1 MEEHRY
7 ESINTVFNC
16 VISYIH
22 NGADRNAVSLVCH
35 KWYELDCMTRK
46 HVTVHVIYL
55 PTPSRLLKRFP
66 FIESLTLK
74 GLPLYFMKNYS
85 CIGITPWFK
94 EITVS
99 FKYLKVLHVRCLSV
113 LDTDLKLLMRTRAKD
128 LRVLKIIKCQGFS
141 TDGLMHI
148 GKYCNDLRTLCL
160 DSNTLNEKDGK
171 WLHELAVNNKCIET
185 LNFYDT
191 AISKVDAN
199 DLTLLAKNCPSLVL
213 TRCGLSDLKDFFRIA
228 VMLEV
233 FAGGKFT
240 GEEKDV
246 GFKFPLNLRSVEFVH
261 MTQSQCQFLISHA
274 HRLTELNLTY
284 DNVDESCLFYL
295 IKKCPN
301 LEALYTIDIFG
312 DRGLQLIAKSC
323 KKLRVHLKSLRDFQ
337 MTLCKEDSLTN
348 LPLDSGFQALLIGCS
363 KLERLIIRL
372 RSGGLTDA
380 GLGYIGKYGL
390 NLRYLSLGYIGG
402 SDAGLVK
409 LSKGCPKLRKLEI
422 QNCPFS
428 MQALSTLMINIT
440 SLSWDVMLVMQPN
453 IRIKAIVR
461 ITNKHEEKKKSKVKE
476 NQENDKIGS
485 KPDKNRKRGEAG
497 KSLKQLQWVEEEKL
511 RKTQKEW
518 PKTQTQ
524 SKAIQV
530 FKE

>member
-7 ESINTVFNC
+7 ESIDTVFNC

-22 NGADRNAVSLVCH
+22 NGADRNAVSL
-35 KWYELDCMTRK
+35 W
-46 HVTVHVIYL
+46 
-55 PTPSRLLKRFP
+55 
-66 FIESLTLK
+66 LTLK

-85 CIGITPWFK
+85 CIGITTWFK
-94 EITVS
+94 EIAVS

-113 LDTDLKLLMRTRAKD
+113 LDSDLKLLMRTRGKD

-148 GKYCNDLRTLCL
+148 GKYC
-160 DSNTLNEKDGK
+160 NTLNEKDGK

-199 DLTLLAKNCPSLVL
+199 DLTLLAKNCRSLY
-213 TRCGLSDLKDFFRIA
+213 
-228 VMLEV
+228 M
-233 FAGGKFT
+233 
-240 GEEKDV
+240 
-246 GFKFPLNLRSVEFVH
+246 EFVH
-261 MTQSQCQFLISHA
+261 MTQNQCQFLIPHA

-312 DRGLQLIAKSC
+312 DRALQVIAKSC
-323 KKLRVHLKSLRDFQ
+323 KKLRKFETFGLVTPGEWSSSEKASRFSNDFVQ
-337 MTLCKEDSLTN
+337 RRQFN
-348 LPLDSGFQALLIGCS
+348 
-363 KLERLIIRL
+363 KLAVR
-372 RSGGLTDA
+372 
-380 GLGYIGKYGL
+380 
-390 NLRYLSLGYIGG
+390 GG

-428 MQALSTLMINIT
+428 MQALSTLMINIR
-440 SLSWDVMLVMQPN
+440 SLRDVMVMNLEDTEIIISWDGDWNIELDEDLAVTNLQLRVISNEAMECIGSHLKNLRIFRMTFGYADRKTALPQDDGIRAMLVGC
-453 IRIKAIVR
+453 
-461 ITNKHEEKKKSKVKE
+461 SKLE
-476 NQENDKIGS
+476 WLGIYNRGLTDAGLDYIG
-485 KPDKNRKRGEAG
+485 KYGRNLIYL
-497 KSLKQLQWVEEEKL
+497 SLG
-511 RKTQKEW
+511 
-518 PKTQTQ
+518 
-524 SKAIQV
+524 
-530 FKE
+530 

>member
-7 ESINTVFNC
+7 ESMDTVFNC

-22 NGADRNAVSLVCH
+22 NGEDRNAVSLVCR
-35 KWYELDCMTRK
+35 KWYELDCMARK
-46 HVTVHVIYL
+46 HVTVLVVYL
-55 PTPSRLLKRFP
+55 PTPSRLLKRFL

-74 GLPLYFMKNYS
+74 GLPLYFMKNHS

-94 EITVS
+94 EIAVS
-99 FKYLKVLHVRCLSV
+99 FKYLKVLHVRCFSV
-113 LDTDLKLLMRTRAKD
+113 LDSDHKD
-128 LRVLKIIKCQGFS
+128 
-141 TDGLMHI
+141 
-148 GKYCNDLRTLCL
+148 Y
-160 DSNTLNEKDGK
+160 NTLNEKDGK

-191 AISKVDAN
+191 AISKVDVN
-199 DLTLLAKNCPSLVL
+199 DLTLLAKNCRSLVSLKL
-213 TRCGLSDLKDFFRIA
+213 TRCGLSDLKDFFRIS

-233 FAGGKFT
+233 FAGGNFT

-261 MTQSQCQFLISHA
+261 MTQSQCQFVIPHA

-284 DNVDESCLFYL
+284 DYVDESGLFYL
-295 IKKCPN
+295 INKCPN

-323 KKLRVHLKSLRDFQ
+323 KKLRKLETFGLVTHRGMVALAQGCPFLECLHIQFTDISDETLKCIGVHLKRLRDFQ
-337 MTLCKEDSLTN
+337 MTLCKEDALTN

-428 MQALSTLMINIT
+428 MQALSMLMINIR
-440 SLSWDVMLVMQPN
+440 SLRDVMLVMQPN

-461 ITNKHEEKKKSKVKE
+461 ITSKHEEKKKSKVLVMNLE
-476 NQENDKIGS
+476 DTEIIISWDGDWNIELDEDLAVTN
-485 KPDKNRKRGEAG
+485 
-497 KSLKQLQWVEEEKL
+497 LQ
-511 RKTQKEW
+511 
-518 PKTQTQ
+518 
-524 SKAIQV
+524 
-530 FKE
+530 

>member
-7 ESINTVFNC
+7 ESIDTVFNC

-22 NGADRNAVSLVCH
+22 NGADRNAISLVCR

-46 HVTVHVIYL
+46 HVTVHVVYL

-66 FIESLTLK
+66 FIESLTVK
-74 GLPLYFMKNYS
+74 GLPLYFIKNYS

-94 EITVS
+94 EIAVS
-99 FKYLKVLHVRCLSV
+99 FKYLKVLHVRCFSV
-113 LDTDLKLLMRTRAKD
+113 LDSDLKLLMRTRGKD

-160 DSNTLNEKDGK
+160 DCNTLNEKDGK

-199 DLTLLAKNCPSLVL
+199 DLTLLAKNCRSLVSL
-213 TRCGLSDLKDFFRIA
+213 KLSRCGLSDLKDFFRIA
-228 VMLEV
+228 VMLEM

-261 MTQSQCQFLISHA
+261 MTQSQCQFVIPHA

-284 DNVDESCLFYL
+284 DYVDESCLFYL
-295 IKKCPN
+295 INKCPN

-323 KKLRVHLKSLRDFQ
+323 KKLRKFETFGLVTHRGMVALAQGCPFLECLHIQFTDISDETLKCIGVHLKRLRDFQ
-337 MTLCKEDSLTN
+337 MTLCKEDTLTN

-428 MQALSTLMINIT
+428 MQALSTLMINIR
-440 SLSWDVMLVMQPN
+440 SLRYIWALD
-453 IRIKAIVR
+453 
-461 ITNKHEEKKKSKVKE
+461 EKFRS
-476 NQENDKIGS
+476 IF
-485 KPDKNRKRGEAG
+485 RMTR
-497 KSLKQLQWVEEEKL
+497 
-511 RKTQKEW
+511 
-518 PKTQTQ
+518 
-524 SKAIQV
+524 
-530 FKE
+530 